1 MIRKQRATAFHS
13 TGSKAYAVHCRTT
26 RMRRKEASRYVHME
40 MHLSNDSMLK
50 EASPGELGKY
60 IER

>member
-1 MIRKQRATAFHS
+1 
-13 TGSKAYAVHCRTT
+13 
-26 RMRRKEASRYVHME
+26 MRRKEASRYVDME
-40 MHLSNDSMLK
+40 MHPSNDSMLK